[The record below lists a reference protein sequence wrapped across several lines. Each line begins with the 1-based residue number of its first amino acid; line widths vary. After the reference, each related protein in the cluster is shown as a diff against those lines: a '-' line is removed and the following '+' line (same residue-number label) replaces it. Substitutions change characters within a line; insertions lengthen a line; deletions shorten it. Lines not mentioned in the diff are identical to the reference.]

1 MTLLF
6 SCILFLDTA
15 YCLPSNL
22 TNKSAIQTTGS
33 GIGTVINNAT
43 QYRASEIQC
52 PSGQH
57 APIKYTHCHKQ
68 SSFFNF
74 SEVND
79 CTGMLYAAHRFFN
92 VWNGSTPLKWGKW
105 TIALVCY
112 TPLTDFFQCI
122 EWLNTNNELTEMGQN
137 RIQKNANET
146 FNLCSHV
153 IMWRLYIE

>member
-15 YCLPSNL
+15 YCLPSNF

-33 GIGTVINNAT
+33 GIATVINNVT

-52 PSGQH
+52 PSGQY

-68 SSFFNF
+68 NAFFNF

-79 CTGMLYAAHRFFN
+79 CTGMLYAAHRF
-92 VWNGSTPLKWGKW
+92 L
-105 TIALVCY
+105 
-112 TPLTDFFQCI
+112 QCMK
-122 EWLNTNNELTEMGQN
+122 WLNTNNELTEMAQN
-137 RIQKNANET
+137 RIQKKANET
-146 FNLCSHV
+146 SNLCSHVV